1 MIGDFN
7 TKIGERIKGNI
18 STVAKGGRQLT
29 KMFDK
34 HYMKII
40 DEEYMQK
47 GYGQEK

>member
-7 TKIGERIKGNI
+7 TKIGESSKNI

-40 DEEYMQK
+40 DEEYVQK